1 MFDVFVVLF
10 TAIVLYG
17 GIALMAFGLY
27 QAIKQN

>member
-1 MFDVFVVLF
+1 MFGLFVVLA

-27 QAIKQN
+27 QAIKHN